1 MNIRKN
7 WGEIFPALVLLTDC
21 LVAWLAAGLTKLI
34 WFDLV
39 PFSKSGQASV
49 PELKLWVLLAY
60 IFGLAMIGSYRRVG
74 KQPRSEQVLDLLKSA
89 LYSLIAL
96 ITIVFLSKGYHYSRG
111 FIVLY
116 FLITPLFLSFSRL
129 LLFRWNLNNM
139 QRGWGVKN
147 AVIVGSG
154 RSAKTILDHLIINH
168 ALGYRIIGFLV
179 ESPKDLKFSYCGIK
193 ALGLYSECQQAM
205 SWRGVE
211 EVFIPD
217 LSRHLADYSHVL
229 EYCRSHKI
237 EVRIVSHR
245 TDLLA
250 RVAGIYDMAGISL
263 FKAHNQSIQKAYR
276 TFKRIVDLLGA
287 GLGLLAISPVL
298 GLAALLI
305 KLDSPGPVFFRQ
317 TRLGEGSREFRLFK
331 FRTMFLGAEKN
342 RHHLMEKNEADG
354 PIFKI
359 RNDPRITPVG
369 RWLRRLSLDELPQL
383 INVFLGEMSLVG
395 PRPPLPAEVAQYK
408 EWHKRR
414 LEGPQGMTGL
424 WQVSGRSELSFEE
437 MVLLDIYYLEHGSP
451 VLDVEI
457 LFKTLPAVIL
467 GGGAY

>member
-1 MNIRKN
+1 MTLRKK

-21 LVAWLAAGLTKLI
+21 LTAWLSAGLTQWL
-34 WFDLV
+34 WFDLL
-39 PFSKSGQASV
+39 PFAKSGRGSV

-60 IFGLAMIGSYRRVG
+60 VFWLALIGSYRRVG
-74 KQPRSEQVLDLLKSA
+74 KQPRPEQVLDLLKSS

-96 ITIVFLSKGYHYSRG
+96 VTIVFLLKGYYYSRG
-111 FIVLY
+111 YIVMY
-116 FLITPLFLSFSRL
+116 FVITPVFLTISRL
-129 LLFRWNLNNM
+129 LLFKLNLSRM
-139 QRGWGVKN
+139 QKGWGVKN
-147 AVIVGSG
+147 AVIVGNG
-154 RSAKTILDHLIINH
+154 RSAKAILDHLITNH
-168 ALGYRIIGFLV
+168 ALGYRIMGFLV
-179 ESPKDLKFSYCGIK
+179 ETSRDLNFSYCGVK
-193 ALGLYSECQQAM
+193 ALGLYTECQRTIPQQQ
-205 SWRGVE
+205 VE

-217 LSRHLADYSHVL
+217 LSRHLADYSHIL
-229 EYCRSHKI
+229 EYCHSQKI

-263 FKAHNQSIQKAYR
+263 FRPHYPLFQKSYR
-276 TFKRIVDLLGA
+276 AFKRTIDVLGS
-287 GLGLLAISPVL
+287 GLGLLFLSPVF
-298 GLAALLI
+298 GLSAIMI

-317 TRLGEGSREFRLFK
+317 IRLGEAGREFKLFK
-331 FRTMFLGAEKN
+331 FRTMFQGSEKN
-342 RHHLMEKNEADG
+342 KHRLMEQNEADG

-369 RWLRRLSLDELPQL
+369 RWLRRLSMDELPQL

-395 PRPPLPAEVAQYK
+395 PRPPLPFEVAQYK

-424 WQVSGRSELSFEE
+424 WQISGRSELSFEE
-437 MVLLDIYYLEHGSP
+437 MVLLDIYYLEHSSP
-451 VLDVEI
+451 VLDTEI
-457 LFKTLPAVIL
+457 LFKTIPAVIL

>member
-1 MNIRKN
+1 MKLRKN
-7 WGEIFPALVLLTDC
+7 WGEIFPAMALLTDC
-21 LVAWLAAGLTKLI
+21 LVAWLAAGLTKWI
-34 WFDLV
+34 WFDLM
-39 PFSKSGQASV
+39 PFAKSGRASV
-49 PELKLWVLLAY
+49 PELKLWVLLVY
-60 IFGLAMIGSYRRVG
+60 VFELAMIGSYRRVG
-74 KQPRSEQVLDLLKSA
+74 KQPRSEQVLDLIRAA

-111 FIVLY
+111 YIVLY
-116 FLITPLFLSFSRL
+116 FVITPVFLSLSRL
-129 LLFRWNLNNM
+129 LLFKLNVERM
-139 QRGWGVKN
+139 QKGWGVKN
-147 AVIVGSG
+147 AVVVGSG
-154 RSAKTILDHLIINH
+154 RSAKAILDHLIINH
-168 ALGYRIIGFLV
+168 ALGYRIVGFLV
-179 ESPKDLKFSYCGIK
+179 ETPKDLNFSYCGIK
-193 ALGLYSECQQAM
+193 ALGLYSDCHQALA
-205 SWRGVE
+205 RQEVQ

-217 LSRHLADYSHVL
+217 LSRHLADYNQVL
-229 EYCRSHKI
+229 DYCRSQRI

-263 FKAHNQSIQKAYR
+263 FRGHNQTVQKSYR
-276 TFKRIVDLLGA
+276 AFKRLVDVLGS
-287 GLGLLAISPVL
+287 GFGLLLLSPVF
-298 GLAALLI
+298 GLSAVLI
-305 KLDSPGPVFFRQ
+305 KQDSPGPVFFRQ
-317 TRLGEGSREFRLFK
+317 TRLGEGGREFKLYK

-342 RHHLMEKNEADG
+342 KHRLMEQNEADG

-451 VLDVEI
+451 VLDIEI

>member
-1 MNIRKN
+1 MIIRKK
-7 WGEIFPALVLLTDC
+7 WGEIFPALALLTDC
-21 LVAWLAAGLTKLI
+21 LVAWMAADLTRWF
-34 WFDLV
+34 WFDLL
-39 PFSKSGQASV
+39 PFAKTAQTEV
-49 PELKLWVLLAY
+49 PELKLWVLLVY
-60 IFGLAMIGSYRRVG
+60 ILWLAMIGSYRRVG
-74 KQPRSEQVLDLLKSA
+74 KQPRSEQVLDLLKAA

-96 ITIVFLSKGYHYSRG
+96 ITIVFLSKEYHYSRG
-111 FIVLY
+111 YIVLY
-116 FLITPLFLSFSRL
+116 FMIAPVFLSLSRL
-129 LLFRWNLNNM
+129 LLFKANLGRM
-139 QRGWGVKN
+139 QKGWGVKN
-147 AVIVGSG
+147 ALIVGNG
-154 RSAKTILDHLIINH
+154 RVAKSILDHLIINH
-168 ALGYRIIGFLV
+168 ALGYRIRGFLV
-179 ESPKDLKFSYCGIK
+179 ETPKDLSFSYCGVT
-193 ALGLYSECQQAM
+193 ALGLYSDCHQVILRQQ
-205 SWRGVE
+205 VE

-217 LSRHLADYSHVL
+217 LSRHLADYIPVL
-229 EYCRSHKI
+229 EYCRNHQI

-263 FKAHNQSIQKAYR
+263 FRAHNQSIQKAYR
-276 TFKRIVDLLGA
+276 TFKRSVDILGS
-287 GLGLLAISPVL
+287 GLGLLLLAPVFGQAAI
-298 GLAALLI
+298 LI

-317 TRLGEGSREFRLFK
+317 TRMGEAGREFRLFK
-331 FRTMFLGAEKN
+331 FRTMFQGAEKN
-342 RHHLMEKNEADG
+342 KHHLLEKNEADG

-359 RNDPRITPVG
+359 RNDPRITPTG

-451 VLDVEI
+451 VLDIEI

>member
-1 MNIRKN
+1 MNIRRN
-7 WGEIFPALVLLTDC
+7 WGEIFPALALLADC
-21 LVAWLAAGLTKLI
+21 MVAWLAAGLTKWI
-34 WFDLV
+34 WFDLL
-39 PFSKSGQASV
+39 PFATSGRSSV

-60 IFGLAMIGSYRRVG
+60 VFWLAMIGSYRRVG

-89 LYSLIAL
+89 LYSLIAM
-96 ITIVFLSKGYHYSRG
+96 ITIVFLFKGYHYSRG
-111 FIVLY
+111 YIVLY
-116 FLITPLFLSFSRL
+116 FVVTPLFLSLSRL
-129 LLFRWNLNNM
+129 LLFRWNLGRM
-139 QRGWGVKN
+139 QKGWGVKN
-147 AVIVGSG
+147 AVIVGNG

-168 ALGYRIIGFLV
+168 ALGYKIVGFLV
-179 ESPKDLKFSYCGIK
+179 EAPKDLNFSYCGIT
-193 ALGLYSECQQAM
+193 ALGLYSDCHQSIAR
-205 SWRGVE
+205 RGIQ

-217 LSRHLADYSHVL
+217 LSRHLADYSHL
-229 EYCRSHKI
+229 LDYCRNHKI

-263 FKAHNQSIQKAYR
+263 FRAHHRSVQKAYR
-276 TFKRIVDLLGA
+276 AFKRTVDVIGSGFGLALL
-287 GLGLLAISPVL
+287 SPVF
-298 GLAALLI
+298 GLAAVFI
-305 KLDSPGPVFFRQ
+305 KADSPGPVFFRQ
-317 TRLGEGSREFRLFK
+317 IRLGENGSEFRLFK
-331 FRTMFLGAEKN
+331 FRTMFLGAEKHK
-342 RHHLMEKNEADG
+342 HHLMEKNEADG

-359 RNDPRITPVG
+359 RKDPRITPVG

-395 PRPPLPAEVAQYK
+395 PRPPLPSEVAQYK

-451 VLDVEI
+451 VLDIEI
-457 LFKTLPAVIL
+457 LFKTLPVVIL

>member
-1 MNIRKN
+1 VNIRKN
-7 WGEIFPALVLLTDC
+7 WGEIFPALALLTDC
-21 LVAWLAAGLTKLI
+21 LVAWLAAGLTRWI
-34 WFDLV
+34 WFDLL
-39 PFSKSGQASV
+39 PFAKPGRIAI
-49 PELKLWVLLAY
+49 PEMKLWVLLVY
-60 IFGLAMIGSYRRVG
+60 VLMLALIGSYRRVG
-74 KQPRSEQVLDLLKSA
+74 KQPRSEQVLDLLKAA
-89 LYSLIAL
+89 LYGLIAL
-96 ITIVFLSKGYHYSRG
+96 ITIVFLSKGYIYSRG
-111 FIVLY
+111 YIVL
-116 FLITPLFLSFSRL
+116 FFIITPLFLALGRL
-129 LLFRWNLNNM
+129 LLFGFNLSLM
-139 QRGWGVKN
+139 QKGWGVKN

-154 RSAKTILDHLIINH
+154 RAAKAILDHLIINH
-168 ALGYRIIGFLV
+168 ALGYRIKGFLV
-179 ESPKDLKFSYCGIK
+179 ETPRDLNFSYCGVR
-193 ALGLYSECQQAM
+193 ALGLYSDCHQAI
-205 SWRGVE
+205 SRQEAE

-217 LSRHLADYSHVL
+217 LSRHLEEYSHIL
-229 EYCRSHKI
+229 EYCRSRQI

-263 FKAHNQSIQKAYR
+263 FQAHHR
-276 TFKRIVDLLGA
+276 TVQRINRGFKRTLDVMGS
-287 GLGLLAISPVL
+287 GLGLMVLGPVF
-298 GLAALLI
+298 GLAAILI
-305 KLDSPGPVFFRQ
+305 KFDSPGPVFFRQ
-317 TRLGEGSREFRLFK
+317 IRLGEGNREFRLFK
-331 FRTMFLGAEKN
+331 FRTMFQGSEKN
-342 RHHLMEKNEADG
+342 KHRLMGQNEADG

-414 LEGPQGMTGL
+414 MDGPQGMTGL

-437 MVLLDIYYLEHGSP
+437 MVLLDIYYLEHWSP
-451 VLDVEI
+451 VLDIEI